1 MTKFLQEIIDA
12 SRPKPHVDGI
22 TMVLDRISIFPREE
36 VEAVAQY
43 IDVAKI
49 GWGIP
54 FIMESGNVKNW
65 VDQWRRMG
73 VSVSNGGTLLEY
85 CITKGKQETCIR
97 KLAALGFGTLEIS
110 EGVIEI
116 SRAEKKSMV
125 GVAKSL
131 GMRVHIEVGKK
142 DSRNQL
148 TLNATLERIRAA
160 LDMDID
166 IVIVEGRESGKGVAI
181 YDESGNIKWDW
192 VDAIVSEFGLKKI
205 MFEAPQEFQ
214 QTSLIIRL
222 GKEVNLGNIALSSVA
237 ALETQRQSL
246 RGDTFG
252 IHPIQP
258 DISGGPSPR
267 FVYFII
273 SSHGTI
279 DQDRIMKLTGL
290 NRRTTQNSL
299 SSLIRQWL
307 IRETRDMTDLRRKLY
322 SISS

>member
-1 MTKFLQEIIDA
+1 VAKFLQNIIDA
-12 SRPKPHVDGI
+12 SRPKPHKEGQ
-22 TMVLDRISIFPREE
+22 TMVLDRVSIFPGTS

-43 IDVAKI
+43 IDIAKI

-54 FIMESGNVKNW
+54 FIMESSAVREW
-65 VDQWRRMG
+65 VDCWKSMG

-85 CITKGKQETCIR
+85 CITKGKQDKCIR
-97 KLAALGFGTLEIS
+97 TLAGEGFGTLEIS
-110 EGVIEI
+110 EGLIEI
-116 SRAEKKSMV
+116 SRAEKKAMIEL
-125 GVAKSL
+125 ARSL
-131 GMRVHIEVGKK
+131 GMRIHLEVGKK

-148 TLNATLERIRAA
+148 SLNSTIDRLHAA

-166 IVIVEGRESGKGVAI
+166 MAIVEGRESGKGVAI

-192 VDAIVSEFGLKKI
+192 VDAIMSEFGLKKI
-205 MFEAPQEFQ
+205 MFEAPLEVQ

-222 GKEVNLGNIALSSVA
+222 GKDVNLGNIAVSSVA

-252 IHPIQP
+252 IHPVQP
-258 DISGGPSPR
+258 DIKGGPSHR

-273 SSHGTI
+273 SSHGTV
-279 DQDRIMKLTGL
+279 DQERIMKLTGL

-299 SSLIRQWL
+299 ASLIRQGL